1 MYQIN
6 LYLFPY
12 DYKNQP
18 YLLKP
23 FAFTTLKKD
32 MLLKGSRNIDGTRCG
47 GGSDVCRFLAAYGTA
62 TKAEQM
68 MNDA

>member
-12 DYKNQP
+12 DYKSQP
-18 YLLKP
+18 YLSKP

-32 MLLKGSRNIDGTRCG
+32 IPLKGCG